1 MLDWAPSQTEYCWLA
16 RAPRAKY
23 MDIKGL
29 RFFLGV
35 LQYKSI
41 TKAAEHLYIAQPAL
55 GLHIRKLE
63 AELGVQLLQR
73 HSRGV
78 TPTEAGLLLAEHAE
92 IILRQVDRAE
102 RDLLD
107 YGETPRGRVTVGM
120 SPTTSQLLATIL
132 AEHVKDNYPEISLSI
147 TEGLSEQLM
156 EWVEKERIDIALTYN
171 PSAASDDIV
180 VERLVNETLFFI
192 GAGAAP
198 AGRGAEIPLA
208 EVLSHPMILPSRPHL
223 LRVMVEDAAKG
234 IGAEPK
240 VTYEVDSV
248 PLIREFVR
256 SGFGFSIL
264 PIGAVRRSVEEKRL
278 YACRIVEPEID
289 RTLHLA
295 YSHARPPSKAFL
307 AVTDLARE
315 IAADMVRQG
324 TAGWRMD
331 PEAGA
336 RERAG
341 ARQS

>member
-1 MLDWAPSQTEYCWLA
+1 
-16 RAPRAKY
+16 

-35 LQYKSI
+35 LRYKSI
-41 TKAAEHLYIAQPAL
+41 TKAAEHLFIAQPAL

-92 IILRQVDRAE
+92 IILRQVERAHQ
-102 RDLLD
+102 DLLD

-132 AEHVKDNYPEISLSI
+132 AQHVKDNYPEISLSI

-156 EWVEKERIDIALTYN
+156 EWVEKERIDVALTYN
-171 PSAASDDIV
+171 PSSASDDIV

-192 GAGAAP
+192 GPGALP
-198 AGRGAEIPLA
+198 AGRGAAIPLA
-208 EVLSHPMILPSRPHL
+208 EVLPHPLILPSRPHL
-223 LRVMVEDAAKG
+223 LRVMVDDAARG
-234 IGAEPK
+234 IGVDPK
-240 VTYEVDSV
+240 VAYEVDSV
-248 PLIREFVR
+248 ALIREFVCG
-256 SGFGFSIL
+256 GFGHSIMPL
-264 PIGAVRRSVEEKRL
+264 GAVRRDVEEKRL

-307 AVTDLARE
+307 AVIELARD
-315 IAADMVRQG
+315 IAADMVGQG
-324 TAGWRMD
+324 DAGWRAD
-331 PEAGA
+331 PEGGP
-336 RERAG
+336 RRRG
-341 ARQS
+341 GGPQS